1 MSAHRSARS
10 PPSRRPVSAVGAAAH
25 RGAAAIL
32 EEFLNEP
39 MPSSACALKDR
50 GLGVPHLIGQA
61 MPENSIA
68 ATRWP
73 RGRASFGEK
82 KSVDGEL
89 DPPKWVARRTSQNR
103 DRAKGSR
110 HAAGSLL

>member
-1 MSAHRSARS
+1 MHPQIPPAARSMLFRKSRMSAHRSARS

-32 EEFLNEP
+32 EEILNEP

-89 DPPKWVARRTSQNR
+89 DPRSGWH
-103 DRAKGSR
+103 D
-110 HAAGSLL
+110 